1 MEKRN
6 LERIKLSLLKQ
17 IDLLV
22 WRSYHQTLVEMINEL
37 RVHRLNLPL
46 KPSVDEIFGTLRK
59 ERMLEFSTQP
69 GMKELRD
76 AVDRMVEGT
85 FGLCQ
90 HCGQEMEEKTLEQQ
104 PTIRYCRACSVEMAD
119 AVATQ
124 SQPTDNVPF
133 WSTHN

>member
-1 MEKRN
+1 METQN

-37 RVHRLNLPL
+37 RVHRLNVPL
-46 KPSVDEIFGTLRK
+46 RPSVDEIFGTLRK

-76 AVDRMVEGT
+76 AVDRMVRGT
-85 FGLCQ
+85 YGLCQ
-90 HCGQEMEEKTLEQQ
+90 HCGQEMDEQTLVQQ
-104 PTIRYCRACSVEMAD
+104 PTVLYCRACSTEMAD
-119 AVATQ
+119 AASTQ
-124 SQPTDNVPF
+124 SRPGDKIPF
-133 WSTHN
+133 WPMNN